1 MRDRA
6 PRSLGQFGRFRSYP
20 LHRRVLADLCTPV
33 RGFSVLFAL
42 SAHQNAKVGKGDPR
56 HERPTDLTGTCWIGE
71 VEEKRADQLTT
82 DAQDGEGQDAE
93 VLDDQSGESDVDDP
107 DHSPGVDPP
116 WP

>member
-33 RGFSVLFAL
+33 RSFSVLFAL

-56 HERPTDLTGTCWIGE
+56 DERPTDLTGTFWIGE

-93 VLDDQSGESDVDDP
+93 VLDDQCGESDVDDP